1 LAAVVSNP
9 EGAKMKLKLF
19 SLVPVIA
26 MLAACAVTPPAPE
39 VTTAGKNITA
49 EDVAT
54 FKVGETTE
62 PSVLARYGT
71 PDTNMTLQDGS
82 KVDTYTY
89 TVTTVTHT
97 DSGDGSGMLLGAL
110 ALGMLPG
117 IGGAASAATTTA
129 ASTAV
134 AAGAV
139 ADSATSKPAT
149 PDGVSVSVHMVQL
162 TFDANGLLKGVQ
174 TMNSHS

>member
-1 LAAVVSNP
+1 MN
-9 EGAKMKLKLF
+9 LKLV

-26 MLAACAVTPPAPE
+26 MLAACAIDPPAPE

-62 PSVLARYGT
+62 GSILARYGT
-71 PDTNMTLQDGS
+71 PDTSISLQDGS
-82 KVDTYTY
+82 KLDSYTY
-89 TVTTVTHT
+89 TVTTVTHAN
-97 DSGDGSGMLLGAL
+97 SGDGSGMFLGAL
-110 ALGMLPG
+110 ALSMLPG
-117 IGGAASAATTTA
+117 VGGAASAATTTTV
-129 ASTAV
+129 STAV

-139 ADSATSKPAT
+139 ADSATSTPAT
-149 PDGVSVSVHMVQL
+149 PDGISVSMHSVQL
-162 TFDANGLLKGVQ
+162 TFDSNGLLKGVQ